1 MKALILQSLFEMSLF
16 FILNSIVFEY
26 LQVNLL
32 YRSSD
37 VFCVLSS
44 GSAFLGAAFSFSLF
58 KPPAAP
64 FRALF
69 FPGIIFFLSSRLV
82 AHASR
87 FLSIPQATA
96 AKASKLLPTMMIS
109 SLIWKKQYNLRDW
122 FLGALTAFGLSMT
135 LTSDGA
141 TTSSDSSVTSNPLSG
156 GSLMFTSLTLDAIG
170 TNAQEQLLLLGSERS
185 EVAFFQMGV
194 STVLNCSYGILFGTL
209 YHDMVFALSNFR
221 ILWALGVFSFLSYH
235 CNRTYLKMIYVVG
248 SSPTQL
254 TMCLVKAVSIV
265 LSFAIYPKPIS
276 SNQIIGMVILFS
288 SVLGLLFFPPSAK
301 QLQLVI
307 NETEEVMRTSLKLTD
322 GSSKRETPPSSPL
335 AGKTISKPASTT
347 NSPQFDQPLY
357 DRSETYEDSMLR
369 RRRPQPQGLPPLHKS
384 TSSASLPEFR
394 KEKEENENVDRPR
407 IKIKIPTNDLHGII
421 TGISLPDDSHRDL
434 LSPFHAHL
442 TPMKQQLLQKEGLE
456 EEVSVGGTKTQEM
469 MIEPAD
475 VSDPMID
482 NESSKTQVS

>member
-1 MKALILQSLFEMSLF
+1 
-16 FILNSIVFEY
+16 
-26 LQVNLL
+26 
-32 YRSSD
+32 
-37 VFCVLSS
+37 
-44 GSAFLGAAFSFSLF
+44 
-58 KPPAAP
+58 
-64 FRALF
+64 
-69 FPGIIFFLSSRLV
+69 V

-109 SLIWKKQYNLRDW
+109 SLIWRKQYNLRDW
-122 FLGALTAFGLSMT
+122 FLGGLTAFGLSMT
-135 LTSDGA
+135 LTSDG
-141 TTSSDSSVTSNPLSG
+141 SYSSVTANPLSG

-170 TNAQEQLLLLGSERS
+170 TNAQEQLLLLGSERT

-221 ILWALGVFSFLSYH
+221 ILLALGVFSFLSYH
-235 CNRTYLKMIYVVG
+235 CNRTYLNMIYMAG

-276 SNQIIGMVILFS
+276 SNQIIGMVIVFS
-288 SVLGLLFFPPSAK
+288 SVIGLLFFPPSAK

-307 NETEEVMRTSLKLTD
+307 HETEEVMRTSLKLTD

-335 AGKTISKPASTT
+335 AGKTISKPTSTT
-347 NSPQFDQPLY
+347 NSPQLPLNDQ
-357 DRSETYEDSMLR
+357 SETYDDSILR

-394 KEKEENENVDRPR
+394 KGKEENENVDRPR
-407 IKIKIPTNDLHGII
+407 IKIKIPTNDLHGLI
-421 TGISLPDDSHRDL
+421 TGLSLPDDSHRDL

-442 TPMKQQLLQKEGLE
+442 TPMKQQLIQKEE
-456 EEVSVGGTKTQEM
+456 ERTKSSQE
-469 MIEPAD
+469 MIEPAF
-475 VSDPMID
+475 SDPMMMIIN
-482 NESSKTQVS
+482 NEGSKTQVS